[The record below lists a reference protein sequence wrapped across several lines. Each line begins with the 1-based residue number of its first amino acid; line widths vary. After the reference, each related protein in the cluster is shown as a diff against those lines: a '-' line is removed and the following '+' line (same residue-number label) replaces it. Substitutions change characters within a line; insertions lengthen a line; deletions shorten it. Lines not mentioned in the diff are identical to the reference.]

1 MGLGDP
7 VPQVLF
13 RKADNLPAAG
23 STSGLPQDAV
33 SGGPQGFLLDG
44 LERQLDD
51 RMISME
57 YEETDVGAD
66 EVTIVFENQ
75 DLQLYRNPMLIPNIG
90 SFEMFFGWEGRMGP
104 ARRFA
109 VVEISG
115 YRELTVRALHEPEWR
130 LSRVART
137 QRYTKN
143 RISDI
148 VLEVATAKR
157 NNMVPSVQST
167 PYARTKKSQSN
178 QSDAE
183 FLQTL
188 ADEIGFVWFVERWG
202 GRDRLYFLE
211 RNFKAS
217 AEDPPVEYNV
227 GKDPRI
233 LGDPDFRVD
242 VFNIFGLV
250 EADIFDPLQKI
261 HQTVL
266 MDINTLE
273 RRVAGKSSPITGESK
288 IRLSTTSQKLLRGE
302 EEMAGVYKEAERG
315 LIKATLPVLGDP
327 FMRPKRQIN
336 LSGVPPL
343 LAGTYYVDTISYSID
358 REEAFTMELAIR
370 KNAFAV
376 TASSIDFALVR
387 LTEIQRS
394 FQQAVE
400 KAKNAEERARL
411 AELTRNILADTPQP
425 QAYVRDR
432 SGPFGLPGR

>member
-1 MGLGDP
+1 MALGDS

-23 STSGLPQDAV
+23 ATSGLPQSAI
-33 SGGPQGFLLDG
+33 SGGPQGFLLSG

-57 YEETDVGAD
+57 FEETDVGAD

-90 SFEMFFGWEGRMGP
+90 SFDMFFGWAGRMGP

-109 VVEISG
+109 VVETSG

-130 LSRVART
+130 LSRVSRNE
-137 QRYTKN
+137 RYTKN

-148 VLEVATAKR
+148 VGEIADRNRMQRVIQAT
-157 NNMVPSVQST
+157 PF
-167 PYARTKKSQSN
+167 ARTKKSQSN

-183 FLQTL
+183 FLQSL

-202 GRDRLYFLE
+202 GRDRLHFLE
-211 RNFKAS
+211 RSFKAS
-217 AEDPPVEYNV
+217 EFDPPVEYFV
-227 GKDPRI
+227 GSDPRV

-261 HQTVL
+261 HQNVL

-273 RRVAGKSSPITGESK
+273 RRVAGKSSPITGASK
-288 IRLSTTSQKLLRGE
+288 VRLSTTSQKLLRGE

-315 LIKATLPVLGDP
+315 LIKATLPVAGDP

-336 LSGVPPL
+336 LLGVPPL
-343 LAGTYYVDTISYSID
+343 LSGTYYVDTITYRID
-358 REEAFTMELAIR
+358 PEEGFTMELEMR

-387 LTEIQRS
+387 LTEIQQS
-394 FQQAVE
+394 FQQAVQ
-400 KAKNAEERARL
+400 KAKEAEERARL
-411 AELTRNILADTPQP
+411 AEIAESITPISDPVQS
-425 QAYVRDR
+425 YVRDR